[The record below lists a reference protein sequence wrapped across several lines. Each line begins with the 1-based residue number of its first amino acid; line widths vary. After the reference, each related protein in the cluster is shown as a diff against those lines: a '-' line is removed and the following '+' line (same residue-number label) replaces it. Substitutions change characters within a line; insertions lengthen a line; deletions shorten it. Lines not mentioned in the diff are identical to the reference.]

1 MCFTVT
7 GRKKTSRKD
16 IVVYKILFK
25 GNISPYEGYKY
36 NYKIQPRIDLK
47 VSPKGSIHKVYHFFR
62 DYQMAIEVDCVD
74 FMFRD
79 TTIRP
84 YLIPQGT
91 KYYENEHHIVAE
103 TCKMLTKKEAK
114 QWT

>member
-36 NYKIQPRIDLK
+36 NYKIQPRIDLE
-47 VSPKGSIHKVYHFFR
+47 VSPKGKIYYGYHSFKN
-62 DYQMAIEVDCVD
+62 YQTAYGVDCIRFGRGILLFD
-74 FMFRD
+74 FS
-79 TTIRP
+79 
-84 YLIPQGT
+84 
-91 KYYENEHHIVAE
+91 
-103 TCKMLTKKEAK
+103 
-114 QWT
+114 